1 MIRTLRA
8 LVLARPLREKL
19 LLVAF
24 AVLGV
29 AMWFSGFSTR
39 FGTFWREQRSTTLTL
54 AEQKQWLTNRATI
67 EQSAQKSAARLEA
80 ARTLD
85 ATRLYAEVDKL
96 ARDAGLTPG
105 LGEQRDVIGDQF
117 SVHSLQVTVNKVDWE
132 SLKKFYL
139 NLQARSPY
147 ISIEQF
153 ALNAPPAGS
162 PLTAVLRVSSVEV
175 AK

>member
-8 LVLARPLREKL
+8 LFLARLLREKL

-39 FGTFWREQRSTTLTL
+39 AGVFWREQRSTTLTL
-54 AEQKQWLTNRATI
+54 AEQKQWLVNRTAI
-67 EQSAQKSAARLEA
+67 EESARKSAGRLDA

-85 ATRLYAEVDKL
+85 ATRLYAEVEKM
-96 ARDAGLTPG
+96 ARDSGVTPG
-105 LGEQRDVIGDQF
+105 LGDQRDVVGDQF
-117 SVHSLQVTVNKVDWE
+117 AVHSLQVTINKVEWE
-132 SLKKFYL
+132 ALKKFYL

-147 ISIEQF
+147 INIEQM
-153 ALNAPPAGS
+153 ALSAPPAGS
-162 PLTAVLRVSSVEV
+162 PLTATLRVSSVEV
-175 AK
+175 GK

>member
-8 LVLARPLREKL
+8 LFLARLLREKL

-29 AMWFSGFSTR
+29 VMWFSGFSTR
-39 FGTFWREQRSTTLTL
+39 VGTFWREQRSTTVSL
-54 AEQKQWLTNRATI
+54 AEQKQWLANRTAI
-67 EQSAQKSAARLEA
+67 DASAQKAAARLDA
-80 ARTLD
+80 AQTLD

-96 ARDAGLTPG
+96 ARAAGVTPG
-105 LGEQRDVIGDQF
+105 LGEQRDVTGDQF
-117 SVHSLQVTVNKVDWE
+117 SVHSLQVTINKVDWE
-132 SLKKFYL
+132 ALKKFYL

-153 ALNAPPAGS
+153 TLNAPPAGS
-162 PLTAVLRVSSVEV
+162 PLSAVLRVSSVEV

>member
-8 LVLARPLREKL
+8 LFLARLFREKL

-29 AMWFSGFSTR
+29 VMWFSGFSTR
-39 FGTFWREQRSTTLTL
+39 VGTFWREQRSTSISL
-54 AEQKQWLTNRATI
+54 AEQKQWLANRAAI
-67 EQSAQKSAARLEA
+67 DASAQKAAARLDA
-80 ARTLD
+80 AQTLD

-96 ARDAGLTPG
+96 ARSAGVTPG
-105 LGEQRDVIGDQF
+105 LGEQRDVTGEQF
-117 SVHSLQVTVNKVDWE
+117 SVHSLQVTITKVDWDA
-132 SLKKFYL
+132 LKKFYL

-153 ALNAPPAGS
+153 TLNAPPSGT

>member
-8 LVLARPLREKL
+8 LFLARLFREKL

-29 AMWFSGFSTR
+29 SLWFSGFSR
-39 FGTFWREQRSTTLTL
+39 RAGAFWSEQRTTTANL
-54 AEQKQWLTNRATI
+54 AEQKQWLANRAAI
-67 EQSAQKSAARLEA
+67 DASAQKAAGRLDA

-96 ARDAGLTPG
+96 AREAGLTPG
-105 LGEQRDVIGDQF
+105 LGEQRDVSGDQF
-117 SVHSLQVTVNKVDWE
+117 SVHSLLVTVAKVDWE
-132 SLKKFYL
+132 ALKKFYL
-139 NLQARSPY
+139 NLQSRSPY

-153 ALNAPPAGS
+153 TLSAPPAGS
-162 PLTAVLRVSSVEV
+162 PLTAVIRVSSVEV
-175 AK
+175 AR